1 MLKVPNLKSDRL
13 IYEPLGIKHLSK
25 KYLGWM
31 NDDLV
36 VKHLESGGNYT
47 YEMLKNF
54 LLKHEKNKILFWAI
68 ILKNSKTHIG
78 NIKIDPIDKSSNSG
92 EYGIL
97 IGDRNSWGEGYGY
110 EASKR
115 IINFC
120 FNSIKLSQITLG
132 VKKKNYSAIKLY
144 EKLGFNVIS
153 RKGNENIYQNVS
165 NESIRMFIRND

>member
-1 MLKVPNLKSDRL
+1 MKVPNLKSDRL

-25 KYLGWM
+25 QYLGWM
-31 NDDLV
+31 NDHLV
-36 VKHLESGGNYT
+36 VEHLESGGNYT

-78 NIKIDPIDKSSNSG
+78 NIKIDPIDKASNSG

-144 EKLGFNVIS
+144 EKLGFNIIP
-153 RKGNENIYQNVS
+153 RKGNQNIYQNVS
-165 NESIRMFIRND
+165 NESIRMFIRNE